1 MTTAQLFVNLLGLAL
16 IALIVWY
23 FWLYK
28 REGVQ
33 VAEVAGV
40 QEVKI
45 TVKGGY
51 TPDVIVVKKDKPV
64 RLHFNRQES
73 AMCSEMVVFDKINQ
87 SAKLPEGET
96 VSIEFTPTES
106 GEIPFQC
113 QMGMLCTGY
122 REWWY
127 HSHHDEMPPVELV
140 ITRDEAYISFLHR
153 QLNEFCQALDEKEA
167 EYRSRYYGK

>member
-1 MTTAQLFVNLLGLAL
+1 MTVTQIIVNTVGVAL

-33 VAEVAGV
+33 VAEVGGV

-45 TVKGGY
+45 SVKGGY
-51 TPDVIVVKKDKPV
+51 DPDVIVVKQGKPV

-96 VSIEFTPTES
+96 VTIEFTPDQK

-113 QMGMLCTGY
+113 QMGML
-122 REWWY
+122 R
-127 HSHHDEMPPVELV
+127 
-140 ITRDEAYISFLHR
+140 
-153 QLNEFCQALDEKEA
+153 
-167 EYRSRYYGK
+167 GKVVVQ